1 MVPAHL
7 EARFAN
13 QRCHSCAVED
23 SEQVMLMGVPWAHP
37 ISGYAQESGLS
48 VAAGW
53 GGPMLLLCDLVWNC
67 ETCCGLRANVRM

>member
-48 VAAGW
+48 VAAG
-53 GGPMLLLCDLVWNC
+53 
-67 ETCCGLRANVRM
+67 